1 LVFGRKL
8 FETKN
13 LMYLKR
19 LEIHGFKSFAQKTT
33 LEFSSGVIAIVGPNG
48 SGKSNVADS
57 LRWVLGEQ
65 SPKIIRGKKADD
77 VIFAGS
83 DKKVRQGFAEV
94 TATFDNADRR
104 IPVDSS
110 EVSIGRRIDRSG
122 ESEYLLNGNKVRL
135 LDIVELVLKSNIGT
149 SRYTVI
155 GQGTIDQ
162 MILAGPS
169 EIKSLLDE
177 ASGVKSYYMKREKTL
192 RRLEQTAQN
201 LMRAEDLI
209 AEIEPRL
216 KSLRRQAKKLE
227 ARAEIEQ
234 ELKVYSREFFGK
246 TFWQLRYGLDQIL
259 NQLNQVLEVKAALE
273 KSAHELRAKLESL
286 EAVGQSSSGGY
297 KAIQDE
303 LAALQGPK
311 NKLLED
317 LSLVRGKMQSQ
328 KTAVSGDAKSL
339 QVEVHTRSGKIEEI
353 KTKIREAQEQKKH
366 QEDMFVGQFKALE
379 EVNKNLNS
387 LSQKLSNPTQIDWSL
402 VGLELTVLENAW
414 GALYE
419 ALARNAEM
427 TEIKGRADAMAHT
440 FIKFKGLTKSAVLD
454 PQANAAALK
463 HELDAL
469 LKQKEQLGN
478 EVNTAQL
485 NMSKSKL
492 SLDFLER
499 ELKGVEQEKLHFD
512 LELKKAESSSP
523 DAFWQDLLLEESR
536 IKKEVEVL
544 GAQILAVENKLKENY
559 HEQEARQKELR
570 NMENEF
576 RNLQDKISKVK
587 DQESSIN
594 IEKAKVDT
602 QMAVLAEEVGK
613 ILGHQ
618 EWLSLQAVEI
628 TSQTDDLEAK
638 IMRLKN
644 QLETIGGMDE
654 LTLKEY
660 QETETRYT
668 NLSTQVADLKHG
680 MDDLRQ
686 IIDELDV
693 HIKQKFNE
701 SFSKINEKF
710 EFYFRILFNG
720 GRAYLSVLKSAD
732 EPSAQAADL
741 SEVVDEDVNNEVEKL
756 RPEEKVV
763 KKYEQGASNIIGIDI
778 KATPPNKKLASI
790 QALSGGERALT
801 SIALLCSLLSCF
813 PSPFV
818 VLDEVDAALDDA
830 NTIRFGQI
838 LGTLANQTQFV
849 TITHNRET
857 MAQASMLYG
866 VTMGDD
872 GISKLL
878 SVKLE
883 QAKAFAK

>member
-1 LVFGRKL
+1 
-8 FETKN
+8 
-13 LMYLKR
+13 MYLKR

-33 LEFSSGVIAIVGPNG
+33 LEFSKGVIAVVGPNG
-48 SGKSNVADS
+48 SGKSNIADS

-65 SPKIIRGKKADD
+65 SAKLIRGKKSDD

-83 DKKVRQGFAEV
+83 DKKTRLGFAEV
-94 TATFDNADRR
+94 TATFDNSDRR
-104 IPVDSS
+104 IPVDAS
-110 EVSIGRRIDRSG
+110 EVAIGRRIDRSG

-135 LDIVELVLKSNIGT
+135 LDIVDLVLKSNIGT

-162 MILAGPS
+162 MVLAGPG
-169 EIKSLLDE
+169 EVKNLLDE
-177 ASGVKSYYMKREKTL
+177 ASGVKTYYIKREKTL

-216 KSLRRQAKKLE
+216 KSLRRQAKKME
-227 ARAEIEQ
+227 ARSEIEQ
-234 ELKVYSREFFGK
+234 ELKVYQREFFGK
-246 TFWQLRYGLDQIL
+246 TFWQLKGILDGIL
-259 NQLNQVLEVKAALE
+259 SQLEVVQKQKHGLEEKAAG
-273 KSAHELRAKLESL
+273 LRQQVDKLES
-286 EAVGQSSSGGY
+286 VSQSGGGQF
-297 KAIQDE
+297 KEVQDE
-303 LAALQGPK
+303 LHKLQSQK

-328 KTAVSGDAKSL
+328 KTAVAGDAQSL
-339 QVEVHTRSGKIEEI
+339 QVEVHGKQRSIDEVKAKII
-353 KTKIREAQEQKKH
+353 QTEAEKKEQEAK
-366 QEDMFVGQFKALE
+366 FVAQFKALE
-379 EVNKNLNS
+379 EVNKKLND
-387 LSQKLSNPTQIDWSL
+387 LSQKLSNPTQIDWAL
-402 VGLELTVLENAW
+402 MDLELRNLENLW
-414 GALYE
+414 
-419 ALARNAEM
+419 NAFYTNLISSENL
-427 TEIKGRADAMAHT
+427 TEIKQRAGEMSSS
-440 FIKFKGLTKSAVLD
+440 FSKFKSVAKSAVID
-454 PQANAAALK
+454 PQTGMLAVK
-463 HELDAL
+463 QELDNL
-469 LKQKEQLGN
+469 LKQKEQLN
-478 EVNTAQL
+478 MEVNGAQL
-485 NMSKSKL
+485 NMGKSKI

-499 ELKGVEQEKLHFD
+499 QLSTLEQEKLHFD
-512 LELKKAESSSP
+512 LELKKAQSVSP
-523 DAFWQDLLLEESR
+523 DDFWKDLVGEEER
-536 IKKEVEVL
+536 IKTQTDAL
-544 GAQILAVENKLKENY
+544 GAEVTKLEHLLKGHYATED
-559 HEQEARQKELR
+559 ARQKELR
-570 NMENEF
+570 HTEGEF
-576 RNLQDKISKVK
+576 RNAQDHLSKIK
-587 DQESSIN
+587 DQESVIY
-594 IEKAKVDT
+594 IEKAKYDT
-602 QMAVLAEEVGK
+602 QMEVLSQEVKG
-613 ILGHQ
+613 ILGAS
-618 EWLSLQAVEI
+618 EWDVLQ
-628 TSQTDDLEAK
+628 QTKTGDNTADLEAK
-638 IMRLKN
+638 IMRLKG
-644 QLETIGGMDE
+644 QLDTIGGMDE

-668 NLSTQVADLKHG
+668 NLSTQVADLKKG
-680 MDDLRQ
+680 MEDLRQ

-693 HIKQKFNE
+693 HIKQRFNE
-701 SFSKINEKF
+701 SFHKINEKF

-720 GRAYLSVLKSAD
+720 GRAYLSVLKSDD
-732 EPSAQAADL
+732 EKEAEAQDQQ
-741 SEVVDEDVNNEVEKL
+741 SEDQPDAEDKETL
-756 RPEEKVV
+756 RPEEKIVQ
-763 KKYEQGASNIIGIDI
+763 KYEKGASSITGIDI

-838 LGTLANQTQFV
+838 LGTLAHQTQFV

>member
-1 LVFGRKL
+1 
-8 FETKN
+8 
-13 LMYLKR
+13 MYLKR
-19 LEIHGFKSFAQKTT
+19 LDIQGFKSFAQKTT

-48 SGKSNVADS
+48 SGKSNIADC

-65 SPKIIRGKKADD
+65 SAKIIRGKKSDD

-83 DKKVRQGFAEV
+83 DKKTRLGFAEV
-94 TATFDNADRR
+94 TATFDNSDRR
-104 IPVDSS
+104 IPVDAS

-135 LDIVELVLKSNIGT
+135 LDIVDLVLKSNIGT

-162 MILAGPS
+162 MILAGPG
-169 EIKSLLDE
+169 ELKGLLDE
-177 ASGVKSYYMKREKTL
+177 ASGVKTYYIKREKTL

-209 AEIEPRL
+209 TEIEPRL
-216 KSLRRQAKKLE
+216 KSLRRQAKKME
-227 ARAEIEQ
+227 ARVEIEQ
-234 ELKVYSREFFGK
+234 EYKIYQREFFGS
-246 TFWQLRYGLDQIL
+246 TYWQLKVLLDQIIIKL
-259 NQLNQVLEVKAALE
+259 VEVQKHKARLEEKLAQLRVNVE
-273 KSAHELRAKLESL
+273 KLEGN
-286 EAVGQSSSGGY
+286 GQSTGGQF
-297 KAIQDE
+297 KVVQDE
-303 LAALQGPK
+303 LAKLQNQK

-328 KTAVSGDAKSL
+328 KTAVAGDAQSL
-339 QVEVHTRSGKIEEI
+339 QVEVHNKERKLEEVIAKI
-353 KTKIREAQEQKKH
+353 TQTTQEKH
-366 QEDMFVGQFKALE
+366 HLENQFVGQFKLLE
-379 EVNKNLNS
+379 EVNKKLNE
-387 LSQKLSNPTQIDWSL
+387 LTHKLSNPAQIDWVL
-402 VGLELTVLENAW
+402 VDRELLALENVWERFSKDLA
-414 GALYE
+414 E
-419 ALARNAEM
+419 AQDIDEVKSKAVAVGQGLV
-427 TEIKGRADAMAHT
+427 
-440 FIKFKGLTKSAVLD
+440 KFKAAAKAAVVD
-454 PQANAAALK
+454 PQVASLALK
-463 HELDAL
+463 QELDNL
-469 LKQKEQLGN
+469 LKQKELLNN
-478 EVNTAQL
+478 EVNNVQL
-485 NMSKSKL
+485 SLSKSKI

-499 ELKGVEQEKLHFD
+499 EVSTIEQEKLHFD
-512 LELKKAESSSP
+512 LELKKAQSSSP
-523 DAFWQDLLLEESR
+523 DEFWKNLVEEEDK
-536 IKKEVEVL
+536 IKKLVEALGFEVTK
-544 GAQILAVENKLKENY
+544 VENILKEQY
-559 HEQEARQKELR
+559 KDEEERQKVLR
-570 NMENEF
+570 HTENEY
-576 RNLQDKISKVK
+576 RNIQDQISKIK

-594 IEKAKVDT
+594 IEKAKFDT
-602 QMAVLAEEVGK
+602 QMEVLAQEVKAILGQAEWDTLGQVKVEAQTPDLQAK
-613 ILGHQ
+613 IL
-618 EWLSLQAVEI
+618 
-628 TSQTDDLEAK
+628 
-638 IMRLKN
+638 RLKN
-644 QLETIGGMDE
+644 QLDTIGGMDE

-668 NLSTQVADLKHG
+668 NLSTQVADLRQG
-680 MDDLRQ
+680 MGDLRQ

-701 SFSKINEKF
+701 SFHKINEKF
-710 EFYFRILFNG
+710 EFYFRVLFNG
-720 GRAYLSVLKSAD
+720 GRAYLSVLKSDD
-732 EPSAQAADL
+732 EINDEVVAQAEENETQEAK
-741 SEVVDEDVNNEVEKL
+741 EVL

-763 KKYEQGASNIIGIDI
+763 KKYEKGPSSIIGIDI

-801 SIALLCSLLSCF
+801 SIALLCSLLACF

-857 MAQASMLYG
+857 MAQASILYG

-883 QAKAFAK
+883 QAKQFAK